1 MATVIIASHKVCDM
15 CGHEA
20 EKFIDGSG
28 EKLTANM
35 GHIQSQSDRWEKS
48 ISINIT
54 ASIPYHPVDD
64 ICVDCVKEAIERA
77 FKEFENN
84 Q

>member
-1 MATVIIASHKVCDM
+1 MATVITASHKVCDM
-15 CGHEA
+15 CGKKA

-35 GHIQSQSDRWEKS
+35 GYIQSQSDRFEKS

-54 ASIPYHPVDD
+54 ASIPY
-64 ICVDCVKEAIERA
+64 
-77 FKEFENN
+77 
-84 Q
+84 